1 MVEFTLT
8 GESCELTSVGLV
20 YTATLNERTDRS
32 QLSELVGKNI
42 ETPDGVLHKIIGV
55 ESFAIISLAAGTPIG
70 LVLDPLEKPF
80 A

>member
-8 GESCELTSVGLV
+8 DESCERTGVGLI
-20 YTATLNERTDRS
+20 YTATLNERTEHL
-32 QLSELVGKNI
+32 QLSELIGKNI

-55 ESFAIISLAAGTPIG
+55 ESFAIVSLAAGTPIG
-70 LVLDPLEKPF
+70 LILDPLEKPF